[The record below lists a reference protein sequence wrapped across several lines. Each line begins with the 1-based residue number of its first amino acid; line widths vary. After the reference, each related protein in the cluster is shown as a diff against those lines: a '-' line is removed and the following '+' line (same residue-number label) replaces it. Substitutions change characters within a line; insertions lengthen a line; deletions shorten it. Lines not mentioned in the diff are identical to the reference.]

1 MAAGIKKTKKQRKIR
16 FNVLVVD
23 RQVIEGV
30 AEIVFFEIRI
40 PSPVGIRIAEMS
52 ESRKAGSREGLECP

>member
-1 MAAGIKKTKKQRKIR
+1 MAAGIKKTKKQRKVR
-16 FNVLVVD
+16 FDVLVVD

-52 ESRKAGSREGLECP
+52 ESGVKRRP